1 MNEQPLNPDIRNYFD
16 RSIQEIEI
24 EKLFLIQ
31 IG

>member
-24 EKLFLIQ
+24 EKNHLIF
-31 IG
+31 